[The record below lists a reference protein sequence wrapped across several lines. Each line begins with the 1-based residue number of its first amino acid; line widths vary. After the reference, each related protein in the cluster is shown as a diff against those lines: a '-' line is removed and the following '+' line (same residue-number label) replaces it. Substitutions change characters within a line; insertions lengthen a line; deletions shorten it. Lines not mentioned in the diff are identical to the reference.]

1 LSSKLLDILSGKINF
16 DYSAV
21 SIGRGYHVFSK
32 SSLVFLMGGSV
43 LNLTNMI
50 AQYFPL
56 ICRFQRGI
64 ASPTNSSINN
74 KTSGWYSA
82 TLLILP

>member
-21 SIGRGYHVFSK
+21 LICLGYHIFSN

-50 AQYFPL
+50 AHYFPL
-56 ICRFQRGI
+56 ICRSQRGI
-64 ASPTNSSINN
+64 ASPTNSSINK